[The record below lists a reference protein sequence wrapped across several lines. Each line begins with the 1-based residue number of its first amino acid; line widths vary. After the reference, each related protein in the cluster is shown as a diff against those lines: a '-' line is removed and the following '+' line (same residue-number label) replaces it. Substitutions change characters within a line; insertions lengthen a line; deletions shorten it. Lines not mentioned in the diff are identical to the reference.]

1 MATKAVIVYKEIPG
15 IEGIDP
21 KIYRNNQ
28 FAQRID
34 FDFCRRVLL
43 KARRAHGGVYEFS
56 INGITYRARL
66 IRDMEQWEKAY
77 YANSPETCITEL
89 MNVYP

>member
-1 MATKAVIVYKEIPG
+1 MAEAIITYANIPG

-21 KIYRNNQ
+21 DIYRNNQ
-28 FAQRID
+28 FAQRMD
-34 FDFCRRVLL
+34 FDICRRILL
-43 KARRAHGGVYEFS
+43 KAKKVGYKFYEFT

-66 IRDMEQWEKAY
+66 VRDLESWERAY
-77 YANSPETCITEL
+77 YKNSPETCITEL